1 MRIQARIVSALTE
14 YFLARSTG
22 DMWSSTHSAMIWF
35 LCSVVRFL
43 VLEPWVEE
51 EFLIKCV
58 LVNKRKFWGKINQMM
73 DVQ

>member
-1 MRIQARIVSALTE
+1 
-14 YFLARSTG
+14 
-22 DMWSSTHSAMIWF
+22 MWSSTHSAMIWF

-43 VLEPWVEE
+43 VLEPWAEE